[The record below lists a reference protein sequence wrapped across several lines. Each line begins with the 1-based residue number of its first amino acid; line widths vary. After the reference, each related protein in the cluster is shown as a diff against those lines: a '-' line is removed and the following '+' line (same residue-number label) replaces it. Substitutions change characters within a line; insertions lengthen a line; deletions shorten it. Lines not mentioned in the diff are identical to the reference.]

1 MHPYIQSVLQG
12 VKSRNPDEKEFLQAV
27 TEVLESLSPVLA
39 EHPEIAQHRL
49 LERICE
55 PERQILFRVAW
66 EADSGDI
73 HVNRGFRVGFNSVI
87 GPYKGGLRF
96 HPSVNLSV
104 IKFLGFEQIFKN
116 SLTGLYIGGAK
127 GGADFDP
134 KGKSDREVMRFCQAF
149 MDELQRHISD
159 KCDIPAGDIGV
170 GNREIGYLFGH
181 YKRLKNRYEMGVFTG
196 KNVAWGGS
204 LVRKEATGYGCVY
217 FAEEM
222 MRSRQKDCAGKTAIV
237 SGSGNVALYAIK
249 KLQELGVRVLACSDS
264 DGYIYDEQG
273 LNFETLRQLK
283 EEQRGR
289 LSRYAELHPSA
300 QYKPKSTIWEVPCQ
314 MAFPCA
320 TQNELDGQSAELL
333 VKNGCILVSE
343 GANMPTTPEGIAV
356 FQKAGVLY
364 GPGKAANAGG
374 VAVSALEMQ
383 QNASWSAW
391 SFEEVDA
398 KLRSIM
404 SHIHKT
410 CVHYSQKYAQRP
422 DDYVLG
428 ANVGGFLRVAQAM
441 IALGF

>member
-1 MHPYIQSVLQG
+1 MHPYIQNVLRT
-12 VKSRNPDEKEFLQAV
+12 VKSRNPNEKEFLQAI
-27 TEVLESLSPVLA
+27 TEVLESLNPVLP
-39 EHPEIAQHRL
+39 EHPEIEKHNL

-66 EADSGDI
+66 ERDDGAI
-73 HVNRGFRVGFNSVI
+73 EVNRGFRVGFNSVI
-87 GPYKGGLRF
+87 GPFKGGLRF

-149 MDELQRHISD
+149 MDELHRHISD

-170 GNREIGYLFGH
+170 GNREIGYMFGH

-217 FAEEM
+217 FAQEM
-222 MRSRQKDCAGKTAIV
+222 MLAHNKDFAGKTAVV

-249 KLQELGVRVLACSDS
+249 KLQELNVKVVACSDS

-283 EEQRGR
+283 EEQRER
-289 LSRYAELHPSA
+289 LSRYVEIHKNA
-300 QYKPKSTIWEVPCQ
+300 QYKAKGNIWEVPCQ

-320 TQNELDGQSAELL
+320 TQNELDEASAKLL
-333 VKNGCILVSE
+333 VQNGCILISE

-356 FQKAGVLY
+356 FQKAGILY

-383 QNASWSAW
+383 QNAYWSAW
-391 SFEEVDA
+391 SFAEVDA
-398 KLRSIM
+398 KLKSIM
-404 SHIHKT
+404 AHIHKT

-428 ANVGGFLRVAQAM
+428 ANVGGFLRVSQAM
-441 IALGF
+441 IAMGF